1 MKVMLDGKTVKI
13 DSPVKVIDLINNSD
27 KRYIGCKINTKIR
40 SLTDLIEE
48 DSDIELLD
56 LKKTDGIRIYQASL
70 RFLVVL
76 ATKNVLP
83 KAKITFS
90 YSVSRSIFASVSNLG
105 HALNVDT
112 FNLIKNEVYRLI
124 KEELP
129 INHIQMSKPD
139 VIKYYESMGYYDKI
153 KNLRREKRDILD
165 MYECQGY
172 LNYMYTSLVPNTSY
186 LTKFELR
193 QYAPGFL
200 IIYPRSECNGE
211 LPHFMDERSFRSAL
225 KEANRWVNIIKS
237 ESIPQMNEI
246 IDGGNA
252 LELINLCETRHN
264 AQLTHLGDKIEDH
277 IDNIKVICVAG
288 PSSSGKTTFTNR
300 LRIEL
305 ESRGIE
311 PFMISMDDFYKNS
324 DYPLDENGKPD
335 YEHLEALNLALFD
348 ETILKLVS
356 GEATKIPRF
365 NFVDKTISFTD
376 PVKLKH
382 NQVILIEGIHGLNPN
397 IIPSIPDEQKYRIYI
412 APLGQFRYDIH
423 NPISISDLRLIRRIV
438 RDRSFR
444 NTDINKTIESWKSV
458 RNGEFRWIYP
468 FQNNAD
474 FVFNSELS
482 YEIPVLKGHIVPE
495 LEKISPDS
503 QNYDTAIRLLKF
515 LNYFSEITDKWVPSN
530 SILRE
535 FIGDSIFYTKDKK

>member
-1 MKVMLDGKTVKI
+1 MHILLDGKAINI
-13 DSPVKVIDLINNSD
+13 DKPTKVIDLIDNKDN
-27 KRYIGCKINTKIR
+27 RYVGCKINTKVR
-40 SLTDLIEE
+40 SLTDVLEE
-48 DSDIELLD
+48 DSTVELLD
-56 LKKTDGIRIYQASL
+56 LKTTDGIRIYQASL
-70 RFLVVL
+70 RYLITL

-83 KAKITFS
+83 KAKIIYS
-90 YSVSRSIFASVSNLG
+90 YSVSRSIFASVTNLG

-112 FNLIKNEVYRLI
+112 FNLIRDEVYRLI
-124 KEELP
+124 KENYP
-129 INHIQMSKPD
+129 INHITMDKKD

-153 KNLRREKRDILD
+153 KNLRREKRDVLN

-172 LNYMYTSLVPNTSY
+172 LNYMYTSLVPYTSY

-200 IIYPRSECNGE
+200 IIYPRSECGGE
-211 LPHFMDERSFRSAL
+211 LPQFMDERSFRAAL

-246 IDGGNA
+246 IDSGKA

-311 PFMISMDDFYKNS
+311 PFMISMDDFYKNC

-335 YEHLEALNLALFD
+335 YEHIEALNLGLFD
-348 ETILKLVS
+348 NTILRLVS
-356 GEATKIPRF
+356 GEEARLPRF
-365 NFVDKTISFTD
+365 DFTNKSISFTD

-382 NQVILIEGIHGLNPN
+382 NQVILLEGIHGLNPN

-438 RDRSFR
+438 RDNLFRS
-444 NTDINKTIESWKSV
+444 TDINKTIESWKSV
-458 RNGEFRWIYP
+458 RKGEFRWIYP

-482 YEIPVLKGHIVPE
+482 YEIPVLKGFIVPQ
-495 LEKISPDS
+495 LEKIDSNSP
-503 QNYDTAIRLLKF
+503 NYNTAIRLLKF
-515 LNYFSEITDKWVPSN
+515 LNYFSEITDKWVPTN

-535 FIGDSIFYTKDKK
+535 FIGNSIFYTTDKK